1 MKLSALRK
9 RATAAG
15 VPEAEVEAAEDS
27 GRPTE
32 ALIELLLAVQGASPS
47 VAAGA
52 DVTAA
57 DVLPPAVRQTS
68 MQRRS
73 WQPLRKLCPLAVVC
87 PFADHWVTGPAGG
100 RPVAMG
106 HVAIRREES
115 GTQET

>member
-47 VAAGA
+47 VTAGA

-73 WQPLRKLCPLAVVC
+73 WQPLRKCI
-87 PFADHWVTGPAGG
+87 HWLSFTRLLTTGSPGLRAAGLWQW
-100 RPVAMG
+100 AM
-106 HVAIRREES
+106 
-115 GTQET
+115 